1 MASDQIKKELRHGF
15 VASAFTKYLSFGMR
29 IIVAAVLARL
39 LEPDEFGIFAIALVF
54 LTFFSLLSESGVSV
68 AVVQKQDLSEQDI
81 SNIFLFSLGV
91 GITISV
97 VFAFSAPAIAAF
109 YEEPALLMV
118 CQVLAISAVF
128 NSAAGVPRAV
138 MLKRRD
144 FTTIARNDIV
154 AMTCAAL
161 TAMVSAWFGAK
172 YYALVFQ
179 ELVRGAV
186 VLTLYGFSS
195 GIKLRRGFTWSS
207 IGKIFDYSAFQF
219 LFNMLNYFSRN
230 IDNLLIG
237 KYFSTSMLGFY
248 NKSYSLMLLPNQ
260 TISQVI
266 TPALHPV
273 FSQLQD
279 QPARMYQYYID
290 MVRFLANLGVV
301 ISLGVFFFAEE
312 IILVLYGE
320 RWLDVAPM
328 LRPLALTIGLQ
339 LILQTSGA
347 VFQAL
352 GMTRH
357 LFYTGLVSSV
367 MIIGAIVYGIQSG
380 DIITLCTA
388 YASSIFF
395 VFLQNYFVLTRT
407 GFNHPFREFLAY
419 LARPAAIYVL
429 LFSGMWVLEWGQQ
442 AVFDTAYF
450 LIKLPVFFLLTA
462 LLFWLTREFRFLG
475 TFGADYGIRLPTN
488 HLRRLMRSDKQA

>member
-1 MASDQIKKELRHGF
+1 MASDEIKKELRHGF

-39 LEPDEFGIFAIALVF
+39 LNPDEFGIYAIALVF

-68 AVVQKQDLSEQDI
+68 AVVQKRDLSEQDI

-91 GITISV
+91 GISISLI
-97 VFAFSAPAIAAF
+97 FAFSAPAIGAF
-109 YEEPALLMV
+109 YEEPALVMV

-128 NSAAGVPRAV
+128 NSAASVPRAL
-138 MLKRRD
+138 MLKRRA
-144 FTTIARNDIV
+144 FSTIARNDIT
-154 AMTCAAL
+154 AMICSAL
-161 TAMVSAWFGAK
+161 TAMISAWFGAK
-172 YYALVFQ
+172 YYALVLQ
-179 ELVRGAV
+179 ELVRGAI
-186 VLTLYGFSS
+186 VLVLYTHASGIRVQRGFS
-195 GIKLRRGFTWSS
+195 WSS
-207 IGKIFDYSAFQF
+207 IGKIFNYSAFQF

-237 KYFSTSMLGFY
+237 KYFGTYMLGFY

-273 FSQLQD
+273 FSQLQNE
-279 QPARMYQYYID
+279 PARMYQYYVD

-301 ISLGVFFFAEE
+301 ISLGVFFFADE

-328 LRPLALTIGLQ
+328 LRPLALTIGFQ
-339 LILQTSGA
+339 LILQTSGS

-352 GMTRH
+352 GMTRE
-357 LFYTGLVSSV
+357 LFFTGLVSSV
-367 MIIGAIVYGIQSG
+367 MIIGAIVYGVHSG
-380 DIITLCTA
+380 DIITLCTV

-407 GFNHPFREFLAY
+407 GFKHPFGEFLRY

-429 LFSGMWVLEWGQQ
+429 LFAGMWGLNLAQNQLFGES
-442 AVFDTAYF
+442 YF

-462 LLFWLTREFRFLG
+462 LLFWATREFRFLA

-488 HLRRLMRSDKQA
+488 ALRKLMRQG